1 MYLVEIFLPVNN
13 NQGQAQPGE
22 LFVSVRQELVARFG
36 GMTAFTRTPA
46 QGVWEAS
53 ERNKCQD
60 DLIIYEVMAEQVER
74 SWWQTYKQ
82 LLEQR
87 FAQDQLV
94 IRFSEVQLI

>member
-1 MYLVEIFLPVNN
+1 
-13 NQGQAQPGE
+13 GQAQPGE
-22 LFVSVRQELVARFG
+22 LFVTVRHELVARFG

-53 ERNKCQD
+53 ERNKRQD
-60 DLIIYEVMAEQVER
+60 DLIIYEVMVEQVER

-82 LLEQR
+82 MLERR
-87 FAQDQLV
+87 FAQDELV